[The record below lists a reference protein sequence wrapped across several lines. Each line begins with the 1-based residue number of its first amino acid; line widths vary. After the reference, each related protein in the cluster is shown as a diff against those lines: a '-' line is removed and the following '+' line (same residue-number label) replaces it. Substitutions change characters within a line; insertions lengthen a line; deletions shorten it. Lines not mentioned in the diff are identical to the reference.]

1 VFILCVC
8 SVLCSNKHQWTRNV
22 IFCLIIP
29 STAIRTSKLL
39 RYSDLK
45 GKRPDFCTSE
55 VLLFFLETH
64 PHTRQTDDLFISSSL
79 LGLSDLSQARG
90 KQQRLHSWSPM
101 KSCSFLKSF
110 EVSWIL
116 MKSFEV
122 SWKMGSLMK
131 SWEVSWSL
139 LKSHEVFWCLLK
151 SVEVFWSLSESHE
164 VSWSL
169 MKSCEVS
176 WSLLKSHEVFWCLL
190 KSVEVFW
197 SFVKSF
203 EVPWMHTGQPQEH
216 HFFCFYFNFI
226 RDKVTESPDS
236 YGIWKI
242 FSCATKLAIYFFSK
256 YFINEFIQKI

>member
-131 SWEVSWSL
+131 S
-139 LKSHEVFWCLLK
+139 
-151 SVEVFWSLSESHE
+151 
-164 VSWSL
+164 
-169 MKSCEVS
+169 CEVS

-190 KSVEVFW
+190 KSFEVFRSLMKSHEVFW

-216 HFFCFYFNFI
+216 HFFCFYFDFI

-256 YFINEFIQKI
+256 YFTNEFIQKI